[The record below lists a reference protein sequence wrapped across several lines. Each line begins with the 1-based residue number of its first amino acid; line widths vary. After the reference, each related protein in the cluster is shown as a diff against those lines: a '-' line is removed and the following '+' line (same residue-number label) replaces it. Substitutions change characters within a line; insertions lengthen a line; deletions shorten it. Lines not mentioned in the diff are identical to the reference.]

1 MPPQQHLYNGVARPA
16 DYCIFVPEWTRLP
29 MGKFMLDSQI
39 VCHGHR
45 GWPMASTQEKH
56 VCIKI

>member
-29 MGKFMLDSQI
+29 MGKFMLESQI
-39 VCHGHR
+39 VPWSSWLAYGQHKRETCLH
-45 GWPMASTQEKH
+45 
-56 VCIKI
+56 